1 MREKSPHL
9 CPQALKGLTLDAN
22 GDLID
27 TKTGKALNDFGA
39 TRFDVA
45 VRAMRGEYDPVGVS
59 TEKEEGQIYDTLTQ
73 FPSDYT
79 FQAAGKSADLTEGAI
94 DDLTG
99 KIAHICGCDIVPA
112 QVQIKERGSSG
123 KFISVW
129 VTCTVHSGEM
139 VQEVLTTLKADD
151 RVMMIC

>member
-1 MREKSPHL
+1 MRL
-9 CPQALKGLTLDAN
+9 CCISRDFYQQGLELNDK

-27 TKTGKALNDFGA
+27 SKTGKALNDFGA
-39 TRFDVA
+39 TRFDLA

-59 TEKEEGQIYDTLTQ
+59 TETEEGQIYDTLTQ

-79 FQAAGKSADLTEGAI
+79 FQAAGKSVNLTEDAI
-94 DDLTG
+94 RDIQR
-99 KIAHICGCDIVPA
+99 KIGSVCGCEIVPA
-112 QVQIKERGSSG
+112 QVEIKERGSSG

-129 VTCTVHSGEM
+129 ITCTVHSGKM
-139 VQEVLTTLKADD
+139 VQEVLRELGADD

>member
-1 MREKSPHL
+1 ME
-9 CPQALKGLTLDAN
+9 LDEN

-27 TKTGKALNDFGA
+27 TKTGKALNEFGA

-45 VRAMRGEYDPVGVS
+45 VRAMRGEYDPIGVS
-59 TEKEEGQIYDTLTQ
+59 TEKEEGQILDTLTQ

-79 FQAAGKSADLTEGAI
+79 FQAAGKKADLTEDAI
-94 DDLTG
+94 EDLKG
-99 KIAHICGCDIVPA
+99 KIGHVCGGEIDPTQIE
-112 QVQIKERGSSG
+112 IKERGNSG

-129 VTCTVHSGEM
+129 VTCTVHSAEM
-139 VQEVLTTLKADD
+139 VQEVLRELGADQ